1 MRRVRGGCPLSRC
14 VAGWPLGENEVI
26 FTCRARATRSA
37 SSHPNVSTRPC
48 SSPWTLISL
57 AFHRF
62 KRFISCTSR
71 NTILQLT
78 NWPQSSLPP
87 QLLLSALVP
96 GRLAGRPALSDAKL
110 GLAESARERVS
121 GVSRMRGVQLTCTM
135 LATASPV
142 AI

>member
-1 MRRVRGGCPLSRC
+1 MRLVRGGCPLSRC
-14 VAGWPLGENEVI
+14 VAGWALDDNEVI

-57 AFHRF
+57 AVHRF
-62 KRFISCTSR
+62 KRFISSTSR
-71 NTILQLT
+71 NTSLQLT
-78 NWPQSSLPP
+78 AHNALPSPPP

-96 GRLAGRPALSDAKL
+96 GRPALSDAKL
-110 GLAESARERVS
+110 GLAESERER
-121 GVSRMRGVQLTCTM
+121 GVIRMRGVQLTCTM